1 MKSDLKTQHDILN
14 ELDFEPM
21 IDASQISV
29 TVKNGVATLKGA
41 VRDYRQKW
49 IAEWAAK
56 KIGGVKTIVN
66 SIEVQLL
73 PRDVCSDED
82 LAAAVKY
89 HFEWDVV
96 VPSAD
101 IKVTVS
107 RGSVTL
113 EGTVREQH
121 QRQKAEDI
129 VRDLI
134 GVREIANLITVAP
147 KALTSDFKSRID
159 EAFKRLVEPDADN
172 IEVEV
177 KEGTAILA
185 GEVQFWAERE
195 EAERIVWAAPGVLQV
210 ENKIK
215 IVEPSREI
223 PPSPLD
229 L

>member
-29 TVKNGVATLKGA
+29 TVKSGVATLKGA

-49 IAEWAAK
+49 VAEWAAR
-56 KIGGVKTIVN
+56 KIVGVKTIVN
-66 SIEVQLL
+66 NIDVQLL
-73 PRDVCSDED
+73 PRDICTDED
-82 LAAAVKY
+82 LTAAIVN

-96 VPSAD
+96 VPSQD

-113 EGTVREQH
+113 EGAVDEQY
-121 QRQKAEDI
+121 QKQKAEEI

-134 GVREIANLITVAP
+134 GVREISNFITVAP
-147 KALTSDFKSRID
+147 RALTSDFKSRID
-159 EAFKRLVEPDADN
+159 EALKRLVEPDADN

-177 KEGTAILA
+177 KDGTAILA
-185 GEVQFWAERE
+185 GEVRFWAERE
-195 EAERIVWAAPGVLQV
+195 EAERILWAAPGVSQV
-210 ENKIK
+210 ENRLKI
-215 IVEPSREI
+215 IELGREP

>member
-1 MKSDLKTQHDILN
+1 MKSDMKTQHDILN

-29 TVKNGVATLKGA
+29 TVKSGVATLKGA

-49 IAEWAAK
+49 VAEWAAK
-56 KIGGVKTIVN
+56 KIGGVKAIANTID
-66 SIEVQLL
+66 VQLL
-73 PRDVCSDED
+73 PRDVRGDED
-82 LAAAVKY
+82 LSAAIAY
-89 HFEWDVV
+89 HFGWDVI
-96 VPSAD
+96 VPSEN

-113 EGTVREQH
+113 QGTVSEQH
-121 QRQKAEDI
+121 QRQKAEEI

-159 EAFKRLVEPDADN
+159 EALKRLVEPDADN

-177 KEGTAILA
+177 KEGTATLA
-185 GEVQFWAERE
+185 GEVHFWAERE
-195 EAERIVWAAPGVLQV
+195 EAERIVWASPGVLQV
-210 ENKIK
+210 ENNIK
-215 IVEPSREI
+215 IVEPSREV

>member
-29 TVKNGVATLKGA
+29 TVKSGVATLKGA

-49 IAEWAAK
+49 VAEWAAR
-56 KIGGVKTIVN
+56 KIVGVKAIVN
-66 SIEVQLL
+66 NIDVQLL
-73 PRDVCSDED
+73 PRDICTDED
-82 LAAAVKY
+82 LTAAIVN

-96 VPSAD
+96 VPSQD

-113 EGTVREQH
+113 EGAVDEQY
-121 QRQKAEDI
+121 QKQKAEEI

-134 GVREIANLITVAP
+134 GVRGISNLITVAP

-159 EAFKRLVEPDADN
+159 EALRRLVEPDADN

-177 KEGTAILA
+177 KDGTAILA
-185 GEVQFWAERE
+185 GEVHFWAERE
-195 EAERIVWAAPGVLQV
+195 EAERILWAAPGVLQV
-210 ENKIK
+210 ENNIK
-215 IVEPSREI
+215 IVELSRES